1 MLFLKVAALRK
12 MHLSP
17 FSHQVKVFLGLLQ
30 FTYVNVLQASGDA
43 FFLFQF
49 VWELYLA
56 LYPWARQYLALI
68 TNIGSLS
75 PPNKPREGHRID

>member
-49 VWELYLA
+49 VWEQTVPCIVPVGKAVPGTYHKH
-56 LYPWARQYLALI
+56 WLI
-68 TNIGSLS
+68 ESS
-75 PPNKPREGHRID
+75 